1 MLREL
6 VPHRSRDDKTMKVLA
21 SHQFGLIPELNVTAW
36 LILGAAPEVFL
47 YNIPLSSLQKL
58 KNNVVL
64 PKHCRSAFLLASS
77 F

>member
-47 YNIPLSSLQKL
+47 YNIPLSSL
-58 KNNVVL
+58 
-64 PKHCRSAFLLASS
+64 
-77 F
+77 